1 MKKLNSISVFFP
13 CYNDSEAI
21 SKLVLDANKLL
32 KKISKDFE
40 IIVID
45 DGSID
50 DSRQVLKQLQKKIP
64 NLKLIFHKQNKG
76 YGGALKSGFKKA
88 KKEFVFYTDGDGQY
102 DFNEITKLIEKLNDD
117 IDLIQGFKIKRNDPW
132 FRYYVGLAYRHF
144 SRLVYNIK
152 VKDIDCDFRLIRK
165 KVLDRINL
173 KYNSG
178 VICVELMKKLDK
190 QSIKFIEVG
199 VNHYPRLYGNSQF
212 FKPKR
217 VAMTLFESS
226 KLWFNL
232 IILKKYD

>member
-13 CYNDSEAI
+13 CYNDSEPI
-21 SKLVLDANKLL
+21 KQLVLDANALL
-32 KKISKDFE
+32 KKVSKDYE

-45 DGSID
+45 DGSTD
-50 DSRQVLKQLQKKIP
+50 DSRSILKKLQKSIP

-76 YGGALKSGFKKA
+76 YGGALKSGFKNA

-102 DFNEITKLIEKLNDD
+102 DFNEITKLIDKLTDK
-117 IDLIQGFKIKRNDPW
+117 IGLVQGYKLKRSDPW
-132 FRYYVGLAYRHF
+132 FRYWVGLAYRYF

-165 KVLDRINL
+165 KALDKITL
-173 KYNSG
+173 KYSSG

-190 QSIKFIEVG
+190 QGVRFAEVG
-199 VNHYPRLYGNSQF
+199 VHHYPRLYGNSEF
-212 FKPKR
+212 FKIKR
-217 VAMTLFESS
+217 VTMTLIESS

-232 IILKKYD
+232 IIL